1 MHIVNLAQ
9 KSILVVAFF
18 VFGIIFTYLTNPQPV
33 HAACAITFNK
43 AMTTS
48 SGSGTMVIFNS
59 SISTTAS
66 KVGTVKIKGKS
77 YDVVSVPNKPFAVA
91 QVPKQDSF
99 SVSWSDNNGNCTGV
113 STNSTPYNAAQDPYQ
128 AGTATNER
136 WKVVT
141 DNFGKK
147 SCVIASDGNGAYISK
162 LNCLAHGI
170 GSSQMDVPCTPTCS
184 IGGVLEFDTG
194 DSGGSTVTTILTV
207 SISIAAV
214 VAFILAGF
222 GAVKIVT
229 SAGNP
234 SGINSGRE
242 MIISAISGLL
252 FIVFAVTILEIIGA
266 NILNLPGI
274 EATSDIYAP

>member
-1 MHIVNLAQ
+1 
-9 KSILVVAFF
+9 VAFF
-18 VFGIIFTYLTNPQPV
+18 VFSTIFTYLASPQSI
-33 HAACAITFNK
+33 HAACSITFNN

-59 SISTTAS
+59 SISTTAT
-66 KVGTVKIKGKS
+66 KVGTAKIKGKN
-77 YDVVSVPNKPFAVA
+77 YDIVSVPNKPFAVA
-91 QVPKQDSF
+91 QIPKQDGF
-99 SVSWSDNNGNCTGV
+99 SVAFSDTNGSCTGV
-113 STNSTPYNAAQDPYQ
+113 STSSQAYNPTKDPYQ
-128 AGTATNER
+128 AGTTATER
-136 WKVVT
+136 WKIVT
-141 DNFGKK
+141 DSNGKET
-147 SCVIASDGNGAYISK
+147 CVAAPDGNGPYISQ
-162 LNCLAHGI
+162 LNCTAYGLDNSNYSI
-170 GSSQMDVPCTPTCS
+170 PCSPTCS

-222 GAVKIVT
+222 GAVRIVT

-234 SGINSGRE
+234 SGINAGRE

-274 EATSDIYAP
+274 EATSDIYTP

>member
-1 MHIVNLAQ
+1 MPTINLARKLLSSLFVFLLIFTFFSQ
-9 KSILVVAFF
+9 VAKPASAACDFVFSHAITTQNGDNTLVV
-18 VFGIIFTYLTNPQPV
+18 
-33 HAACAITFNK
+33 
-43 AMTTS
+43 
-48 SGSGTMVIFNS
+48 FNS
-59 SISTTAS
+59 SVLPSAT
-66 KVGTVKIKGKS
+66 KVGTAKIKGKN
-77 YDVVSVPNKPFAVA
+77 YDIVSVANKPYAVA
-91 QVPKQDSF
+91 QVPKQTGF
-99 SVSWSDNNGNCTGV
+99 SVSYSDSDGSCSGV
-113 STNSTPYNAAQDPYQ
+113 STSSQNYDPTKDPYQ
-128 AGTATNER
+128 STITTGER

-141 DNFGKK
+141 DSDGDE
-147 SCVIASDGNGAYISK
+147 SCVLASDGNGPYINK
-162 LNCLAHGI
+162 LTCEAHGL
-170 GSSQMDVPCTPTCS
+170 SYKNANVPCNPTCS

-234 SGINSGRE
+234 SGINAGRE

-274 EATSDIYAP
+274 EATSDIYTP

>member
-1 MHIVNLAQ
+1 MPKINLAL
-9 KSILVVAFF
+9 KTFLLSLFLVFNF
-18 VFGIIFTYLTNPQPV
+18 VL
-33 HAACAITFNK
+33 
-43 AMTTS
+43 
-48 SGSGTMVIFNS
+48 
-59 SISTTAS
+59 ISFL
-66 KVGTVKIKGKS
+66 
-77 YDVVSVPNKPFAVA
+77 P
-91 QVPKQDSF
+91 
-99 SVSWSDNNGNCTGV
+99 
-113 STNSTPYNAAQDPYQ
+113 TNSTNAATYWFIRNVGGTISCISATFGGDLPHYNSQSSCETAL
-128 AGTATNER
+128 AG
-136 WKVVT
+136 
-141 DNFGKK
+141 
-147 SCVIASDGNGAYISK
+147 GA
-162 LNCLAHGI
+162 GV
-170 GSSQMDVPCTPTCS
+170 GSGENSSGGTGGDSSIPCSPTCS

-234 SGINSGRE
+234 SGINAGRE

-274 EATSDIYAP
+274 EATSDIYTP

>member
-1 MHIVNLAQ
+1 MPKNKLVAKFFTLALFL
-9 KSILVVAFF
+9 ILNYFFAF
-18 VFGIIFTYLTNPQPV
+18 IQPV
-33 HAACAITFNK
+33 NIANAQPTYW
-43 AMTTS
+43 
-48 SGSGTMVIFNS
+48 VIDGDRCLLANDLS
-59 SISTTAS
+59 DHIGVTLYP
-66 KVGTVKIKGKS
+66 TVEQCLEDLAKG
-77 YDVVSVPNKPFAVA
+77 
-91 QVPKQDSF
+91 
-99 SVSWSDNNGNCTGV
+99 
-113 STNSTPYNAAQDPYQ
+113 
-128 AGTATNER
+128 
-136 WKVVT
+136 
-141 DNFGKK
+141 
-147 SCVIASDGNGAYISK
+147 SDGTPGWNNTI
-162 LNCLAHGI
+162 
-170 GSSQMDVPCTPTCS
+170 PCDPTCN
-184 IGGVLEFDTG
+184 IGGVLEFDVG
-194 DSGGSTVTTILTV
+194 DSGGQTVTTILTV